1 MARKTGLADVF
12 AEQTT
17 AVPEPPP
24 ERIRDE
30 SKIAP
35 SRRGRRAVTFYLSP
49 EGHQQLRALALE
61 RGESTQAILVEK
73 VNDLFAEH
81 GKARIA

>member
-1 MARKTGLADVF
+1 MARKTGLADAF
-12 AEQTT
+12 AQTKT
-17 AVPEPPP
+17 DVPTPPP
-24 ERIRDE
+24 QPAADDSHR
-30 SKIAP
+30 AP

-49 EGHQQLRALALE
+49 EAHMQLRTIALE
-61 RGESTQAILVEK
+61 RGGSTQALLVEK